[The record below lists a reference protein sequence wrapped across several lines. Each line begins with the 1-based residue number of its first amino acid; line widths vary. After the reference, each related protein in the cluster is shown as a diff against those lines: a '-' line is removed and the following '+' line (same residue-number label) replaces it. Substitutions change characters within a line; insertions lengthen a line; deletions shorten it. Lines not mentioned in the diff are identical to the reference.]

1 MKSIWCVI
9 ILVCSVLVSAPAQ
22 DTGVAAA
29 RSNILAL
36 EHAWDQAQERRD
48 PKGLAAIFDNSLIFV
63 DYDGKILTK
72 AEYMARVKS
81 NNTHMAQIVAEQ
93 MNVQVFG
100 DTAIVVGTYR
110 VKGVENGSPYLRRG
124 RFVDTW
130 VLAGGHW
137 LCLAAATTPI
147 LPQ

>member
-130 VLAGGHW
+130 VLTSGHW
-137 LCLAAATTPI
+137 LCVAAATTPI
-147 LPQ
+147 LH

>member
-1 MKSIWCVI
+1 MKSIWCFI

-130 VLAGGHW
+130 VLTGGHW
-137 LCLAAATTPI
+137 LCVAAATTPI
-147 LPQ
+147 LH